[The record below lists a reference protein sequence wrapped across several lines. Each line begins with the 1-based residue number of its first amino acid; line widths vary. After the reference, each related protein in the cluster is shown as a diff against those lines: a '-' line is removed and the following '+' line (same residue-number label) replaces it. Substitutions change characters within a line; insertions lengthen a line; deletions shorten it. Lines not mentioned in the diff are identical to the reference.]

1 MAKISINLVRIRLE
15 QAEEN
20 LIDAKYLF
28 EKDSYKGANNRAYY
42 SIFHTMKAVL
52 AIEPIDFKRHK
63 DVIAY
68 FNQNYINKEIFPR
81 ELGHEIKK
89 AEIIRDNSDYN
100 DFYVV
105 SKNDSENIIKTASEL
120 LDYGTKFIKDWC
132 ETHNVDLNLKE

>member
-1 MAKISINLVRIRLE
+1 MGKVSIDLARIRLE

-20 LIDAKYLF
+20 LSDAKFLF
-28 EKDSYKGANNRAYY
+28 DKGSYKGANNRAYY
-42 SIFHTMKAVL
+42 AMFHTMKAVL

-81 ELGHEIKK
+81 ELGHKIKK

-105 SKNDSENIIKTASEL
+105 SKVDTENIIETA
-120 LDYGTKFIKDWC
+120 LDLYNYVKEYVKIWC
-132 ETHNVDLNLKE
+132 EKNNVVFD

>member
-1 MAKISINLVRIRLE
+1 MSKISMDLVRIRLE

-20 LIDAKYLF
+20 LGDAKYLF
-28 EKDSYKGANNRAYY
+28 DKGSYKGANNRAYY
-42 SIFHTMKAVL
+42 AIFHIMKAVL

-81 ELGHEIKK
+81 ELGHKIKK

-105 SKNDSENIIKTASEL
+105 SKDDTENIINTS
-120 LDYGTKFIKDWC
+120 LDLYNCAIEYIKNWC
-132 ETHNVDLNLKE
+132 EENNIVFE